1 MGLLDMLL
9 GSSEAKAGVED
20 FLNRFEE
27 GPPSARYEDQ
37 EVLNR

>member
-9 GSSEAKAGVED
+9 GSSEAKAGFED

-27 GPPSARYEDQ
+27 GPPQKGMKIRKC
-37 EVLNR
+37 